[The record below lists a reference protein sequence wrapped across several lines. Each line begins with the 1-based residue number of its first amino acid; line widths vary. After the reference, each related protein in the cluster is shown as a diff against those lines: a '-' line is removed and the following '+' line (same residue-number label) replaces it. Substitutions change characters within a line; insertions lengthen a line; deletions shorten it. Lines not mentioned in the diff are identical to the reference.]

1 MLGIINFYREK
12 FWYLVD
18 IINHKI
24 SSEKYCSKFSNP
36 RVLHFLE
43 ILDRFYSLIR
53 IFLND
58 ICSLYDLRKN
68 NIQEVE
74 EGDESLWL
82 ISNEFA

>member
-1 MLGIINFYREK
+1 M
-12 FWYLVD
+12 D
-18 IINHKI
+18 IINHKLVL
-24 SSEKYCSKFSNP
+24 KNTVQKFSNP

-43 ILDRFYSLIR
+43 ILDRFYSFIR

-74 EGDESLWL
+74 EGDESQWL